1 MPPKTLAPLLLAALA
16 LPAFAQTAE
25 EPKPANE
32 QVIVPQVER
41 RAVKLPR
48 LPSNDIELGLYT
60 GWYAA
65 QNFGTSTVTGV
76 RLGYH
81 LTEDLF
87 VQGVYGRT
95 KVSDEELRSVLG
107 ASVLKTGNGRLKYYN
122 VSAGY
127 NLLPG
132 EVFIGKGIA
141 KASSF
146 YLIGGI
152 GSTNFDGRSRQTF
165 NFGLGGRV
173 LMADWA
179 AVQFDVRD
187 HVFKLDLLS
196 SNKTTHNLEV
206 TGGLSFFF

>member
-1 MPPKTLAPLLLAALA
+1 MPTKHLAPLLLAALA

-41 RAVKLPR
+41 REVRLPK

-60 GWYAA
+60 GWYAT

-87 VQGVYGRT
+87 VESVYGRT
-95 KVSDEELRSVLG
+95 TVSDETFRTVLPAG
-107 ASVLKTGNGRLKYYN
+107 LLKSAKERLTYYN
-122 VSAGY
+122 VSVGY

-132 EVFIGKGIA
+132 EVFIGRSSA
-141 KASSF
+141 KASAM
-146 YLIGGI
+146 YLIGGV
-152 GSTNFDGRSRQTF
+152 GSTKFAEQRRQTF

-173 LMADWA
+173 LLADWA
-179 AVQFDVRD
+179 AVQMDVRD
-187 HVFKLDLLS
+187 HVFKLDLLGQS
-196 SNKTTHNLEV
+196 KTTHNIEW
-206 TGGLSFFF
+206 TAGLTFFF

>member
-1 MPPKTLAPLLLAALA
+1 MPSKHLAPLLLAALA

-41 RAVKLPR
+41 REVRLPK

-60 GWYAA
+60 GWYAT

-87 VQGVYGRT
+87 VESVYGRT
-95 KVSDEELRSVLG
+95 TVSDETFRTVLPAG
-107 ASVLKTGNGRLKYYN
+107 LLK
-122 VSAGY
+122 SAK
-127 NLLPG
+127 
-132 EVFIGKGIA
+132 E
-141 KASSF
+141 
-146 YLIGGI
+146 YLIGGV
-152 GSTNFDGRSRQTF
+152 GSTKFAEQRRQTF

-173 LMADWA
+173 LLADWA
-179 AVQFDVRD
+179 AVQMDVRD
-187 HVFKLDLLS
+187 HVFKLDLLGQS
-196 SNKTTHNLEV
+196 KTTHNIEW
-206 TGGLSFFF
+206 TAGLTFFF